1 MWPAGC
7 SKAWRQTDT
16 VKGFA
21 VSSTAPNVGISPA
34 VAPSQRPLTPSL
46 PQDNG
51 AANDTSPFAA
61 LLDAAA
67 TTPPTAGSQPTGTLT
82 TSLRASTA
90 GDQDGPKPTSAPT
103 GQSAGPTA
111 TAPADPVKDAA
122 ASAAPGASTNPPANA
137 LQPQNPT
144 GQAGAPS
151 PSDLIGNDPQ
161 FAAFLGA
168 LMAPANNNVP
178 VDSSTPGSTAKT
190 ASDSADGSQDDGS
203 DGTATGAAT
212 PAGQPQPLAAA
223 FVASVIVA
231 TPPAGD
237 ATTSDVTIG
246 GSVGAK
252 PLLPSIGTA
261 DLAADQGTQSAS
273 VASGNALTTGTQAPM
288 DGNAAAA
295 QAASDASVTQ
305 NAGNTS
311 VTQSVKA
318 PALTQDANIPPPI
331 SPDGR
336 IAAPIAPNSKATAS
350 SQNTKTTGPQP
361 STVASNG
368 AAPAN
373 TDNAAAGSPADPT
386 NAPAWNSAVP
396 QPQLQADGDDA
407 APAQSGG
414 AGHADGFASG
424 DAGAANTQGAS
435 TAAKPTDGVANFGFA
450 AIAQAT
456 PTAAAAP
463 ATAAAAAVN
472 AAVPIAGLPV
482 AIAARA
488 FDGATQFDIRLDPP
502 ELGRIA
508 VRLDV
513 DRDGQVTS
521 HVTVD
526 RADTLQLLQSQQP
539 QLERALEQAGLKTA
553 DNGLQF
559 TLRDQSFAGQNGQNG
574 QGGSQANTATVVIP
588 DADQPA
594 IATTQIYSR
603 FTRVSG
609 IDIRV

>member
-7 SKAWRQTDT
+7 SKAWRQTET
-16 VKGFA
+16 VEGFA

-46 PQDNG
+46 PQDG
-51 AANDTSPFAA
+51 ATNDTSPFVL

-67 TTPPTAGSQPTGTLT
+67 AAPPSPQLPAGTLMI
-82 TSLRASTA
+82 SPR
-90 GDQDGPKPTSAPT
+90 APT
-103 GQSAGPTA
+103 
-111 TAPADPVKDAA
+111 TAPADPTKDPGATAA
-122 ASAAPGASTNPPANA
+122 AGPSTNPPANA
-137 LQPQNPT
+137 PLPQNPPA

-151 PSDLIGNDPQ
+151 PSDLTGNGPQ
-161 FAAFLGA
+161 FAAFLSA
-168 LMAPANNNVP
+168 LATPANNNAP
-178 VDSSTPGSTAKT
+178 VDSSAPGSTTKT
-190 ASDSADGSQDDGS
+190 SSDNGDGNQDDGS
-203 DGTATGAAT
+203 NRADAAATTAT
-212 PAGQPQPLAAA
+212 GQPQPLAAA
-223 FVASVIVA
+223 FVANAIVV

-237 ATTSDVTIG
+237 ATTSDITIG
-246 GSVGAK
+246 GSGNAK
-252 PLLPSIGTA
+252 PLSPSIS
-261 DLAADQGTQSAS
+261 AANLSTDQGTQSAS
-273 VASGNALTTGTQAPM
+273 ATTDDTGATGDTQTSA
-288 DGNAAAA
+288 DGNATAT
-295 QAASDASVTQ
+295 QAANDPSVIQ
-305 NAGNTS
+305 SAGNGAP
-311 VTQSVKA
+311 TQVVKA
-318 PALTQDANIPPPI
+318 AELTQDAALAPPI
-331 SPDGR
+331 SPDGK
-336 IAAPIAPNSKATAS
+336 IAAPLAPNPRAAVP

-361 STVASNG
+361 PAVADNG
-368 AAPAN
+368 AVPAN
-373 TDNAAAGSPADPT
+373 NDNAPVGASADPT
-386 NAPAWNSAVP
+386 NAQAGNGAAVP
-396 QPQLQADGDDA
+396 PPQLHADGDDA

-414 AGHADGFASG
+414 GTGHADGLASA
-424 DAGAANTQGAS
+424 DDGAATTQGAS
-435 TAAKPTDGVANFGFA
+435 NTAKPIDGVANFGFA

-456 PTAAAAP
+456 PTAATAQ
-463 ATAAAAAVN
+463 AAAAAVN

-488 FDGATQFDIRLDPP
+488 LGGATQFDIRLDPP

-559 TLRDQSFAGQNGQNG
+559 TLRDQSFAGQNGQSG
-574 QGGSQANTATVVIP
+574 QGGSQANTATIVIP

-594 IATTQIYSR
+594 TPATQIYSR
-603 FTRVSG
+603 FARVSG

>member
-1 MWPAGC
+1 MWPRGC
-7 SKAWRQTDT
+7 SKAWRQTET

-34 VAPSQRPLTPSL
+34 VAPSQRPPTPSL
-46 PQDNG
+46 PQDTG
-51 AANDTSPFAA
+51 AANDTSPFAL

-67 TTPPTAGSQPTGTLT
+67 ATPPTAGSQPTGTLT
-82 TSLRASTA
+82 PSSRASTA
-90 GDQDGPKPTSAPT
+90 GDPDGPKPTSAPS
-103 GQSAGPTA
+103 GQSAAP
-111 TAPADPVKDAA
+111 TAPAPANPAKDAA
-122 ASAAPGASTNPPANA
+122 ANAAPGAGANPPANA
-137 LQPQNPT
+137 LQPQNP
-144 GQAGAPS
+144 

-161 FAAFLGA
+161 FAAFLGT
-168 LMAPANNNVP
+168 LTVPANSNVP
-178 VDSSTPGSTAKT
+178 ESPGSTAKT
-190 ASDSADGSQDDGS
+190 ASDNGDGSQDDGS
-203 DGTATGAAT
+203 DGTDAGAAT

-223 FVASVIVA
+223 FVASVLVA

-237 ATTSDVTIG
+237 ATTSDATIG
-246 GSVGAK
+246 GSIGAK
-252 PLLPSIGTA
+252 QLAPSIGAA
-261 DLAADQGTQSAS
+261 DLATDQGSESAS
-273 VASGNALTTGTQAPM
+273 VASGVALTTGDAQAPA
-288 DGNAAAA
+288 DGNAA
-295 QAASDASVTQ
+295 AASDASVTQ
-305 NAGNTS
+305 SAGNAS
-311 VTQSVKA
+311 AAQSFKA
-318 PALTQDANIPPPI
+318 ALTQDAAIAPPI
-331 SPDGR
+331 SPDGK
-336 IAAPIAPNSKATAS
+336 IAAPVAPNPKATAP
-350 SQNTKTTGPQP
+350 SQNAKTTGPQP
-361 STVASNG
+361 STTTDNG
-368 AAPAN
+368 ATPGTTGN
-373 TDNAAAGSPADPT
+373 TAVGAPADPT
-386 NAPAWNSAVP
+386 NAQAWNGAA
-396 QPQLQADGDDA
+396 PQLHADSDDA
-407 APAQSGG
+407 APTQNGG
-414 AGHADGFASG
+414 GHADGLASA

-450 AIAQAT
+450 AIAQAA
-456 PTAAAAP
+456 PAAAAAP
-463 ATAAAAAVN
+463 AATAAAATN

-488 FDGATQFDIRLDPP
+488 LDGSTQFDIRLDPP

-539 QLERALEQAGLKTA
+539 QLERALEQAGLKTT

>member
-7 SKAWRQTDT
+7 SKAGRQTET
-16 VKGFA
+16 VEGFA
-21 VSSTAPNVGISPA
+21 VSSTASNAGISPA

-51 AANDTSPFAA
+51 AANDTSPFAL

-67 TTPPTAGSQPTGTLT
+67 AAPPSPQQPTGTFT
-82 TSLRASTA
+82 IGRRAPTA
-90 GDQDGPKPTSAPT
+90 GDQGGSQSTSA
-103 GQSAGPTA
+103 AA
-111 TAPADPVKDAA
+111 TAPADPTKDPGATAA
-122 ASAAPGASTNPPANA
+122 AGPSTNPPANA
-137 LQPQNPT
+137 PQPQNPPA

-151 PSDLIGNDPQ
+151 PSDLTGNDPQ
-161 FAAFLGA
+161 FAAFLRTLA
-168 LMAPANNNVP
+168 APANNNAP

-190 ASDSADGSQDDGS
+190 PSDNGDDNQDDGS
-203 DGTATGAAT
+203 NGADAAAT
-212 PAGQPQPLAAA
+212 TAAGQPQPLAAA
-223 FVASVIVA
+223 FVANAIVA
-231 TPPAGD
+231 TPPTGD
-237 ATTSDVTIG
+237 ATTSDTTIG
-246 GSVGAK
+246 GSGSAK
-252 PLLPSIGTA
+252 PLSPSIGAA
-261 DLAADQGTQSAS
+261 DLSTASA
-273 VASGNALTTGTQAPM
+273 TTGDTGATGDAQTSA
-288 DGNAAAA
+288 DGNATAT
-295 QAASDASVTQ
+295 QAANDP
-305 NAGNTS
+305 S
-311 VTQSVKA
+311 VTQSAGNGAPAQAVKVA
-318 PALTQDANIPPPI
+318 ALTQDAALAPPI
-331 SPDGR
+331 SPDGK
-336 IAAPIAPNSKATAS
+336 IAGPLAPNPRATAP

-361 STVASNG
+361 PAAADNG

-373 TDNAAAGSPADPT
+373 NDNAPVGAPADPT
-386 NAPAWNSAVP
+386 NAQAGNGAAVP
-396 QPQLQADGDDA
+396 PPQLHADGDDA

-414 AGHADGFASG
+414 GTGHADGSASA
-424 DAGAANTQGAS
+424 DAGAATTQGAS
-435 TAAKPTDGVANFGFA
+435 NAAKPIDGVANFGFA

-456 PTAAAAP
+456 PTAAATAP
-463 ATAAAAAVN
+463 AAAAAVN

-488 FDGATQFDIRLDPP
+488 LDGATQFNIRLDPP

-559 TLRDQSFAGQNGQNG
+559 TLRDQSFAGQNGQSG
-574 QGGSQANTATVVIP
+574 HGGSQANTATIVIP

-594 IATTQIYSR
+594 TPATQIYSR
-603 FTRVSG
+603 FARVSG